1 MASHGEHTVSD
12 STSSS
17 GPLLQLLANGLNL
30 WIRRQ
35 CDEVGDL
42 NLVLNGSALQ
52 LLRGHLK
59 GVDLEGRLITF
70 DGLPIQ
76 RAELS
81 SGALN
86 INLKPTQ
93 PGQLLQLQEPF
104 QIQGAVTMGG
114 QDLNR
119 ALVTERWRWLGDWLA
134 EQLMGLTTLGNFEID
149 NDTLVLT
156 APVIHD
162 GEVVSKR
169 YSLDATQGT
178 IRIRRI
184 ETEGEVLLPMD
195 ANIQIE
201 EAHLRG
207 GQLHLKGRAA
217 VTP

>member
-1 MASHGEHTVSD
+1 MSESNA
-12 STSSS
+12 SS

-52 LLRGHLK
+52 LLRGRLK
-59 GVDLEGRLITF
+59 GVELVGRLVTF
-70 DGLPIQ
+70 QGLPIQ

-81 SGALN
+81 SGPLN
-86 INLKPTQ
+86 INLKPSQ

-104 QIQGAVTMGG
+104 QIQGSVTMGG

-156 APVIHD
+156 APVIHE

-169 YSLDATQGT
+169 FQLDAAHGT
-178 IRIRRI
+178 VRIRLI
-184 ETEGEVLLPMD
+184 ETDGEVLLPMD
-195 ANIQIE
+195 ANIKIE

-207 GQLHLKGRAA
+207 GQLHLSGQAA

>member
-1 MASHGEHTVSD
+1 MSESNA
-12 STSSS
+12 SS

-52 LLRGHLK
+52 LLRGRLK
-59 GVDLEGRLITF
+59 GVELEGRLVTF
-70 DGLPIQ
+70 QGLPIQ

-81 SGALN
+81 SGPLN
-86 INLKPTQ
+86 INLKPSQ

-104 QIQGAVTMGG
+104 QIQGSITMGG

-156 APVIHD
+156 APVIHE

-169 YSLDATQGT
+169 FQLDAAHGT
-178 IRIRRI
+178 VRIRRI
-184 ETEGEVLLPMD
+184 ETDGEVLLPMD
-195 ANIQIE
+195 ANIKIE

-207 GQLHLKGRAA
+207 GQLHLSGQAA

>member
-1 MASHGEHTVSD
+1 MSESKA
-12 STSSS
+12 SS

-52 LLRGHLK
+52 LLRGRLK
-59 GVDLEGRLITF
+59 GVELEGRLVTF
-70 DGLPIQ
+70 QGLPIQ
-76 RAELS
+76 RADLS
-81 SGALN
+81 SGALT
-86 INLKPTQ
+86 INLKPSQ

-104 QIQGAVTMGG
+104 QIQGSVTMGG

-156 APVIHD
+156 APVIHE

-169 YSLDATQGT
+169 FQLDAAHGT
-178 IRIRRI
+178 VRIRRI
-184 ETEGEVLLPMD
+184 ETDGEVLLPMD
-195 ANIQIE
+195 ANIKIE

-207 GQLHLKGRAA
+207 GQLHLSGQAA